1 MKIFIEASDVG
12 KRDDVVVSFDLD
24 GRTLCVLVTKKVRNV
39 KGFEETHIIDTL
51 YVDVGE
57 EKK

>member
-1 MKIFIEASDVG
+1 MKIFVEASDVG

-24 GRTLCVLVTKKVRNV
+24 GSTLVVLVAKNVRNV
-39 KGFEETHIIDTL
+39 RGATETHIIDKL

-57 EKK
+57 ENK

>member
-12 KRDDVVVSFDLD
+12 KRNDVVISFDLD
-24 GRTLCVLVTKKVRNV
+24 GRTLCVLVAKKVKDVRGV
-39 KGFEETHIIDTL
+39 TETHIIDTL

-57 EKK
+57 ENK